1 MSSYFCERCKQD
13 KPNQISTT
21 LGTYLFIFSRKRFPF
36 SANQLT
42 NLCDSL
48 ASHLTRG
55 NTVLQEKAV
64 GIKGLLD
71 ETVVFDVLICL
82 LGAIGLCLCSE
93 LVTSVVGVSDLCRCV
108 GFKPLLVGDF
118 VLGLVLLGNVIG
130 TLRRSVIL
138 RTRFFKWLALPHVP
152 LTLKLCISLR
162 WLLQYP

>member
-1 MSSYFCERCKQD
+1 
-13 KPNQISTT
+13 
-21 LGTYLFIFSRKRFPF
+21 
-36 SANQLT
+36 
-42 NLCDSL
+42 
-48 ASHLTRG
+48 
-55 NTVLQEKAV
+55 
-64 GIKGLLD
+64 LLD

-82 LGAIGLCLCSE
+82 LGALGLCLCSE